1 MAGTSKPGGDMS
13 SNQSSG
19 GTWNLWTLLDPER
32 WVQPNFIRR
41 HGLFGVY
48 LLGLMILYIAH
59 IHRCESLVRN
69 MSLLEKSNQELR
81 SQYLFLKTELVRL
94 GQLERVSQ
102 RAAAMGMVPLRVPP
116 MALNRRG
123 SNLRTGDSDKVPHPT
138 NTQP

>member
-1 MAGTSKPGGDMS
+1 MSNKLS
-13 SNQSSG
+13 SNGQASTAS
-19 GTWNLWTLLDPER
+19 WNLWTLLDPER

-41 HGLFGVY
+41 HGLFGLY

-69 MSLLEKSNQELR
+69 MSLLEKNNQELR

-94 GQLERVSQ
+94 GQLERVSE

-116 MALNRRG
+116 MALNRRA
-123 SNLRTGDSDKVPHPT
+123 SNV
-138 NTQP
+138 NTADQSNSASPSTPQP

>member
-1 MAGTSKPGGDMS
+1 MSANQTST
-13 SNQSSG
+13 

-94 GQLERVSQ
+94 GQLERVSE

-123 SNLRTGDSDKVPHPT
+123 SNLHSAESDKMAHPT
-138 NTQP
+138 KPQP